1 MHAESGYW
9 RPKPDGTIE
18 VVIAQ
23 SNGLVEVQVLFF
35 NLIWFCVT
43 DTLFGFVLVSSGGAR
58 KIIKPGQKFKEDN
71 AVSEHHHRSHI
82 FPTIHALSTNRL
94 KKN

>member
-1 MHAESGYW
+1 MTC
-9 RPKPDGTIE
+9 KCITIRTA
-18 VVIAQ
+18 IPPR
-23 SNGLVEVQVLFF
+23 L
-35 NLIWFCVT
+35 T
-43 DTLFGFVLVSSGGAR
+43 PSGGAR

>member
-23 SNGLVEVQVLFF
+23 STGLVEVQVNHRLSFLLSRF
-35 NLIWFCVT
+35 T
-43 DTLFGFVLVSSGGAR
+43 
-58 KIIKPGQKFKEDN
+58 IKFRFIGQKRIVVE
-71 AVSEHHHRSHI
+71 
-82 FPTIHALSTNRL
+82 NRRVYVFRF
-94 KKN
+94 

>member
-1 MHAESGYW
+1 MHGESGYW

-35 NLIWFCVT
+35 NLIWF
-43 DTLFGFVLVSSGGAR
+43 LSR
-58 KIIKPGQKFKEDN
+58 
-71 AVSEHHHRSHI
+71 
-82 FPTIHALSTNRL
+82 IHCLTNRL
-94 KKN
+94 HTCLWILCML